1 MTTEERTELLKQRVE
16 DLRKVREHV
25 LSGDF
30 LLDLIETYLPGV
42 NGSAVFQIKVAI
54 QRQLEAMQQEEESI
68 AAEAEEVKAE
78 IAKEV
83 ENASKEGTP
92 YPTYPDWKTSVRRT
106 YKYNEEA
113 IINAAQAAGI
123 PEDRL
128 YKVTTKFDP
137 TPLLKSD
144 IPADLREIV
153 YSNKTV
159 SKHTAVVKW
168 SNES

>member
-1 MTTEERTELLKQRVE
+1 MTTKERTEILQQRVE
-16 DLRKVREHV
+16 ELSKVREHV
-25 LSGDF
+25 LNGDF
-30 LLDLIETYLPGV
+30 LLGLIETHLPGV

-54 QRQLEAMQQEEESI
+54 QRQLEAIRQEEELI

-83 ENASKEGTP
+83 ENASKAGTH
-92 YPTYPDWKTSVRRT
+92 YPIYPDWKTSVRRT
-106 YKYNEEA
+106 FTYDEEA
-113 IINAAQAAGI
+113 IINAAKAMGI

-137 TPLLKSD
+137 ALILKSD
-144 IPADLREIV
+144 IPDNLREVIN
-153 YSNKTV
+153 SNRTV

-168 SNES
+168 ANES